1 MNAHASPDAP
11 QGTAEVR
18 VLGTLRA
25 RRTDGTM
32 VEPRDWRT
40 GQTADLLRMLALHV
54 DEPVPVDVLLEALWP
69 SVDER
74 RGRASLRSAAS
85 RIRTALGEGC
95 VVRRLGGLVLTNAW
109 VDAHAF
115 TALAREARR
124 HVVTGA
130 LAQAVTTT
138 REAESLYLDDFRAHH
153 DSADWAVAER
163 ATLSATYR
171 QLLADAADA
180 AVSLSW
186 WYDAVD
192 LAERSLAAEPLSE
205 RAYRALMRGYRGL
218 GEASRALQVYER
230 CRRTLADEV
239 GADPSPSTQALHL
252 ELLSEEPVES
262 PPPPFC
268 GRDHERSWLRQATER
283 AAASGRP
290 EVVLVHGPAGAG
302 VSRLLDETWPAGTAS
317 ALRLSVTTSRDVC
330 VDLRASLP
338 EQVRRGG
345 PGSAEPVVAVVDDAG
360 ALDAAGVARLADEL
374 LGLRGPV
381 SVVVA
386 GRTSSGG
393 FPQLLERA
401 LAPTLGPRLNV
412 LPLAP
417 LAEEEIAQLCSGVLQ
432 GQVSEPL
439 TEAVVAETGGI
450 PGRALDLV
458 CGWASTGRVAATSAG
473 LVVLQAGRADLG
485 TTVHQ
490 ELASA
495 VDRLSAAELE
505 VLQLVGV
512 IGRAAPRDLLLPLV
526 VLEGEVPTEADR
538 QELQR
543 ALDRLTDLTLLTSSD
558 EGYAPRDPLLND
570 ALLTWMRPS
579 SLRRL
584 HRRVAEQAHIHASER
599 VEHWLEAAEPQLA
612 MAAALDATDEAIAAG
627 RFDVARRH
635 LRQLCLAPATAEAA
649 PSDRLELFERLGD
662 VCLELGRTH
671 EAHEAYGTALSAAR
685 AGDPSDL
692 PRLEAKLASTGDSV
706 AAAAQEAADR
716 AVGIDDA
723 RGQWTRGAGPAG
735 ERPGLAAP
743 HAVPALDPAT
753 DAAEPAVGRVG
764 RPAVHPGL
772 EHRPGPAGDRP
783 APAAVREDPVV
794 PVPTTV
800 RRGTPPDPEV
810 AARLQDDVRAADE
823 LGDAHRQ
830 AAARAVL
837 VRTICVP
844 RRQFREA
851 RQRTQEGLAVASS
864 PSRRAE
870 LLVADAFPGAVLGNA
885 RVAEDVLGTASELAV
900 DGTSAEAVADLRA
913 LRALIAHD
921 LGRPDVDG
929 LVAEAEA
936 AGAFSPDG
944 EHCWVL
950 VRSATERDDLDAAER
965 ADELPVPQDAGPVAR
980 QLRECASAALAMAR
994 GRRDE
999 ARRRLLSVIDVANET
1014 GTTLM
1019 VPEAAA
1025 RLVILEAPD
1034 DGASARRRFELFE
1047 WAAGGESWLP
1057 RETVLRLLARAAIRA
1072 ADGRPDD
1079 AASAA
1084 AAAADAA
1091 ESTGLVYAAVAAH
1104 RARAT
1109 HLTAAGRPSEARL
1122 AMAAATR
1129 WHELAKQGV
1138 PATRVDGSDGAAPVG
1153 QRARVPRQDRPRE
1166 ARERRDDPHEQSRRG
1181 G

>member
-11 QGTAEVR
+11 TGTAEVR

-25 RRTDGTM
+25 RRTDGTL
-32 VEPRDWRT
+32 VQPRDWRT
-40 GQTADLLRMLALHV
+40 GQTADLLRLLALHV

-69 SVDER
+69 TVDEK

-192 LAERSLAAEPLSE
+192 LA
-205 RAYRALMRGYRGL
+205 G
-218 GEASRALQVYER
+218 
-230 CRRTLADEV
+230 RTLADEV

-512 IGRAAPRDLLLPLV
+512 I
-526 VLEGEVPTEADR
+526 
-538 QELQR
+538 
-543 ALDRLTDLTLLTSSD
+543 
-558 EGYAPRDPLLND
+558 
-570 ALLTWMRPS
+570 
-579 SLRRL
+579 
-584 HRRVAEQAHIHASER
+584 
-599 VEHWLEAAEPQLA
+599 
-612 MAAALDATDEAIAAG
+612 
-627 RFDVARRH
+627 
-635 LRQLCLAPATAEAA
+635 
-649 PSDRLELFERLGD
+649 
-662 VCLELGRTH
+662 
-671 EAHEAYGTALSAAR
+671 
-685 AGDPSDL
+685 
-692 PRLEAKLASTGDSV
+692 
-706 AAAAQEAADR
+706 
-716 AVGIDDA
+716 
-723 RGQWTRGAGPAG
+723 
-735 ERPGLAAP
+735 
-743 HAVPALDPAT
+743 
-753 DAAEPAVGRVG
+753 
-764 RPAVHPGL
+764 
-772 EHRPGPAGDRP
+772 
-783 APAAVREDPVV
+783 
-794 PVPTTV
+794 
-800 RRGTPPDPEV
+800 
-810 AARLQDDVRAADE
+810 
-823 LGDAHRQ
+823 
-830 AAARAVL
+830 
-837 VRTICVP
+837 
-844 RRQFREA
+844 
-851 RQRTQEGLAVASS
+851 
-864 PSRRAE
+864 
-870 LLVADAFPGAVLGNA
+870 
-885 RVAEDVLGTASELAV
+885 
-900 DGTSAEAVADLRA
+900 
-913 LRALIAHD
+913 
-921 LGRPDVDG
+921 
-929 LVAEAEA
+929 
-936 AGAFSPDG
+936 
-944 EHCWVL
+944 
-950 VRSATERDDLDAAER
+950 
-965 ADELPVPQDAGPVAR
+965 
-980 QLRECASAALAMAR
+980 
-994 GRRDE
+994 
-999 ARRRLLSVIDVANET
+999 
-1014 GTTLM
+1014 
-1019 VPEAAA
+1019 
-1025 RLVILEAPD
+1025 
-1034 DGASARRRFELFE
+1034 
-1047 WAAGGESWLP
+1047 
-1057 RETVLRLLARAAIRA
+1057 
-1072 ADGRPDD
+1072 
-1079 AASAA
+1079 
-1084 AAAADAA
+1084 
-1091 ESTGLVYAAVAAH
+1091 
-1104 RARAT
+1104 
-1109 HLTAAGRPSEARL
+1109 
-1122 AMAAATR
+1122 
-1129 WHELAKQGV
+1129 
-1138 PATRVDGSDGAAPVG
+1138 
-1153 QRARVPRQDRPRE
+1153 
-1166 ARERRDDPHEQSRRG
+1166 
-1181 G
+1181 